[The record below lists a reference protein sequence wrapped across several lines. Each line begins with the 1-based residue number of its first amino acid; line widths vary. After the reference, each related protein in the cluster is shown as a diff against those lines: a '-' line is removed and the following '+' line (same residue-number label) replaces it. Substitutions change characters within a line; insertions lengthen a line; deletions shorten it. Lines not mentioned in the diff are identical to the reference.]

1 MSKPQ
6 INEQGGLERGYRRR
20 TSMRNTSSLA

>member
-1 MSKPQ
+1 VVFLIFNPASS
-6 INEQGGLERGYRRR
+6 RHYR